1 MILSEIEATV
11 PIIIKPLRWWEAWRF
26 AKLRNQIDGETR
38 YLVASG
44 DERRE
49 RGHCV
54 LIRLLLNRHL
64 TTLVARH
71 GREHLGYV
79 SLVFA
84 RFKKLRGNAYLT
96 ISVKGGY
103 RGQGLGTR
111 LLTAAEEL
119 AKERGIRRIELEVF
133 SQNPA
138 VSLYKRLGY
147 EVEGV
152 KKQAVQMNDGFDDI
166 VFMVKFLN

>member
-1 MILSEIEATV
+1 MILSEVEAVAPIE
-11 PIIIKPLRWWEAWRF
+11 IKPLRKWEAWRF

-44 DERRE
+44 TERRE
-49 RGHCV
+49 KGHRV
-54 LIRLLLNRHL
+54 LLRMFLTGNV
-64 TTLVARH
+64 TTLVARS
-71 GREHLGYV
+71 GNEHLGYV

-111 LLTAAEEL
+111 LMQAAEEL
-119 AKERGIRRIELEVF
+119 AREKGIRRIELEVF

-138 VSLYKRLGY
+138 VELYKRLGY
-147 EVEGV
+147 EVEGR
-152 KKQAVQMNDGFDDI
+152 KREAVRLNDGYDDI
-166 VFMVKFLN
+166 IFMAKFI